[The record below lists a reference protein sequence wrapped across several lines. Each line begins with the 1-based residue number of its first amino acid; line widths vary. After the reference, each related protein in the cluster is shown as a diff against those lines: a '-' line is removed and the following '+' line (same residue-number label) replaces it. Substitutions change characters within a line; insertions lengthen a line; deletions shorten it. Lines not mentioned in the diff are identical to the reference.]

1 MKETD
6 VVHVLKE
13 FGERI
18 TDIVL
23 EKQKVDMPVQIAK
36 EIREGF
42 TDIF

>member
-1 MKETD
+1 M
-6 VVHVLKE
+6 VHVLKE

-23 EKQKVDMPVQIAK
+23 EKESVDMPVQIAK